1 MKKLMI
7 DASICSKGGGVQVA
21 LSFLENIAFDS
32 EFELICVVNPE
43 IDKQLSIAAKDKI
56 KDYYVECVEPVYK
69 KIIQGQ
75 RISKIEKNHAP
86 DLVFVVFGPSYWRPK
101 AQCLQGFALP
111 LMVYEDTRNYIYK
124 YNLKLKIYQK
134 LLNYFK
140 ARKFKRNADFA
151 VVETQTFK
159 QRLSSFMSFDESKI
173 FVVENSFNSNF
184 LIENKIKKQEIIQS
198 QILNL
203 FVPSAF
209 YPHKNLNILVDVAYY
224 LKNEF
229 KLTFKFNF
237 LIKKDSLE
245 WQNLTILAKSKNVD
259 DCFYTYG
266 TVPNARMKELY
277 AINNFIILPTLAEAS
292 TAVYPEAFISKK
304 VLLTS
309 DIDFARELCG
319 NAAVFFNPLDAYDI
333 AEKIIN
339 INFDTQKQAQLIQN
353 GLERVKSVYLSPEE
367 KWLKQRN
374 ILLNLIG
381 SLK

>member
-1 MKKLMI
+1 M
-7 DASICSKGGGVQVA
+7 
-21 LSFLENIAFDS
+21 
-32 EFELICVVNPE
+32 VNPV
-43 IDKQLSIAAKDKI
+43 IDKQLSAIAKNNI
-56 KDYYVECVEPVYK
+56 HNYYIETIEPIYK
-69 KIIQGQ
+69 KYIQGK
-75 RISKIEKNHAP
+75 RIALIEKTHNP
-86 DLVFVVFGPSYWRPK
+86 EMVFVVFGPSYWRPK

-124 YNLKLKIYQK
+124 DNLKLKIYQK

-184 LIENKIKKQEIIQS
+184 LIENKIKKPEIIQS

>member
-1 MKKLMI
+1 MKLMI
-7 DASICSKGGGVQVA
+7 DASICSKGGGIQVA

-32 EFELICVVNPE
+32 DFELVCVVNPE
-43 IDKQLSIAAKDKI
+43 IDKQLSIAAKNRI
-56 KDYYVECVEPVYK
+56 KSYYVECIEPIYK
-69 KIIQGQ
+69 KNAQGK
-75 RISKIEKNHAP
+75 RISKIEKKHAP

-101 AQCLQGFALP
+101 APCLQGFALP
-111 LMVYEDTRNYIYK
+111 LMIYEGVRNYVYK
-124 YNLKLKIYQK
+124 HNLKLKLYQK

-140 ARKFKRNADFA
+140 ARKFKKNADFA

-159 QRLSSFMSFDESKI
+159 KRLSSFMNFDESKI

-184 LIENKIKKQEIIQS
+184 LIEDKIEESKQIQS
-198 QILNL
+198 KILNL

-209 YPHKNLNILVDVAYY
+209 YPHKNLNILVDVAYF

-229 KLTFKFNF
+229 KITFKFNF

-245 WQNLTILAKSKNVD
+245 WQNLTTLAKSKSVD

-266 TVPNARMKELY
+266 AVPNAKMKHLY

-319 NAAVFFNPLDAYDI
+319 NAAIFFDPLDAHDI

-339 INFDTQKQAQLIQN
+339 INSDIQKQSQLIQR
-353 GLERVKSVYLSPEE
+353 GLERLKSVYLSPEE

-374 ILLNLIG
+374 MLLNLIG

>member
-1 MKKLMI
+1 MKLMI
-7 DASICSKGGGVQVA
+7 DASVCSKGGGVQVA

-124 YNLKLKIYQK
+124 HNLKLKIYQK

-184 LIENKIKKQEIIQS
+184 LIENKIKKPEIIQS